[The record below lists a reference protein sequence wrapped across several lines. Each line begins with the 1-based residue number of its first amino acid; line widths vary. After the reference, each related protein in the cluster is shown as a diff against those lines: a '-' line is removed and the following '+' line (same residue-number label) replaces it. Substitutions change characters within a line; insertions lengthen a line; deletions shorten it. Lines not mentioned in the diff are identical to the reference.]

1 METTMPRY
9 GVHAMVWVGAWSHVE
24 AERAITGAARAGYDL
39 LEIPLLDPD
48 KIDLT
53 HTRTLLE
60 LLNIKAAVS
69 LGLSARPDV
78 SSTDLGEVNR
88 GSAVLAKALHA
99 TAALGGDY
107 LGGVIYSALKKYTH
121 RASPAGRA
129 NAVAVVRDLAREAR
143 LSNIDIGLE
152 AVNRYETNLLNTGAQ
167 TLRFIDEVGES
178 NVFVHLDTFHMNIEE
193 ADCVGVIELCAERLG
208 YFHVNENHRGY
219 LGSGSI
225 AFSPSFRA
233 LRRIRYDRT
242 IVFEAFSSSVAGET
256 LGAMVAAWRDVWS
269 DSKDIAEHALA
280 FMRREFED
288 AHRCESLVSQAEL
301 QRVG

>member
-1 METTMPRY
+1 MEMTMPRY
-9 GVHAMVWVGAWSHVE
+9 GVHAMVWVGGWSHAE

-53 HTRTLLE
+53 HTRTFLDLQ
-60 LLNIKAAVS
+60 NIKAAVS
-69 LGLSARPDV
+69 LGLSAEADV
-78 SSTDLGEVNR
+78 SSADLGDVNR
-88 GSAVLAKALHA
+88 GSAILAKALQA
-99 TAALGGDY
+99 TVALGGDY
-107 LGGVIYSALKKYTH
+107 LGGVIYSALKKYTR

-129 NAVAVVRDLAREAR
+129 NAVAVIRDLAREAR
-143 LSNIDIGLE
+143 LSNVDIGLE

-167 TLRFIDEVGES
+167 TLRFIDEVGEA

-225 AFSPSFRA
+225 AFSRSFRA
-233 LRRIRYDRT
+233 LQRIGYDRT
-242 IVFEAFSSSVAGET
+242 IAFEAFSSSVAGDS

-269 DSKDIAEHALA
+269 DSDDIAEHALV
-280 FMRREFED
+280 FMRREFAD
-288 AHRCESLVSQAEL
+288 ALRCESLVFQAE
-301 QRVG
+301 RRPFG

>member
-1 METTMPRY
+1 MEMMMPRY
-9 GVHAMVWVGAWSHVE
+9 GVHAMVWVGAWSHAE

-60 LLNIKAAVS
+60 LQSIKAAVS
-69 LGLSARPDV
+69 LGLSAEADV
-78 SSTDLGEVNR
+78 SSADLGDVNR
-88 GSAVLAKALHA
+88 GRAVLAKALHA

-107 LGGVIYSALKKYTH
+107 LGGVIYSALKKYT
-121 RASPAGRA
+121 RCASPAGRA
-129 NAVAVVRDLAREAR
+129 NAVAVIRDLAREAR
-143 LSNIDIGLE
+143 MSNIDIGLE

-233 LRRIRYDRT
+233 LRRIGYDRT
-242 IVFEAFSSSVAGET
+242 IAFEAFSSSVAGEE

-269 DSKDIAEHALA
+269 DSDDIAEHAFT
-280 FMRREFED
+280 FMRREFAD
-288 AHRCESLVSQAEL
+288 AVRCGSLVSQAER